1 LEFRSLGILGKRAL
15 WRALASVASD
25 IPKLEAIN
33 FIYLIERAEA
43 QYAATEAMRL
53 QLAELAFG

>member
-1 LEFRSLGILGKRAL
+1 LEG
-15 WRALASVASD
+15 LASVASD